1 MKTKYDW
8 SNVPKEVNWIAT
20 DSDGVAH
27 GFKAK
32 PKIKEGLVYDMW
44 ACNDNFVEYIELAD
58 NQHRRFGKSN
68 WQDSLEERP
77 K

>member
-27 GFKAK
+27 GFKSKA
-32 PKIKEGLVYDMW
+32 KIKEGIVYDMW
-44 ACNDNFVEYIELAD
+44 ACNDNFVDYIELED
-58 NQHRRFGKSN
+58 SNHRRFGKSN
-68 WQDSLEERP
+68 WKDSLEERP